1 MSQSIFKIS
10 NELQSIM
17 NEIFDNGGEATPEIE
32 SALTIKESELMT
44 KSQNY
49 GYAIKAMEYDVSIID
64 EEIKRLNQIK
74 KVRNNAV
81 ERLKNVLTVTM
92 EAFNVP
98 EIETPTMKINFRKS
112 SSLEI
117 TDEKKIPKRF
127 ITQKVTSSIDKMEI
141 KKAIG
146 NGEIIEGAEI
156 VVKQNIQIK

>member
-17 NEIFDNGGEATPEIE
+17 NEIFDNGGEVTPEIE
-32 SALTIKESELMT
+32 SALMIKESELMA

-49 GYAIKAMEYDVSIID
+49 GYVIKAMEYDVSIID